1 MISKKNLKNL
11 SFLIY
16 GLGLTGKSVVN
27 FFIKNNVR
35 NFKVWD
41 DQNKNLYKN
50 KRSSNLSKTL
60 RSVDYIILSPGV
72 SLVKSKNK
80 NNLIKF
86 KKKIITDLD
95 LFFLVKKFS
104 QSIVITGTNGK
115 STTSKILSHVL
126 KKNNFQ
132 PVLGG
137 NIGAPVLS
145 LKVKKKNTIIIEASS
160 FQLSYSK
167 FICPDYAIL
176 LNITNDHLDWHVNMK
191 DYINSKFKI
200 FENQNKRQFALVNR
214 NFKNLFKKKRLSGK
228 LKAPNLKKYIKLK
241 PEFKNNYLKLNM
253 NDENMSFVYELTK
266 LLKIR
271 KKSFFNSLNTFVG
284 LPHRY
289 EIFMKKNNCIFI
301 NDSKATSFQSTKFAL
316 KNSKNIFW
324 ILGGIP
330 KKNDK
335 IILHGLKNNI
345 LRSYIIGK
353 NTNFFKKQI
362 KNEIKFYETGTIRKS
377 ILRIFKDIR
386 TLKKQN
392 NTILLS
398 PSSASYDQY
407 LNFEKRGDEFKKL
420 SKFYARKYFK
430 RKFIKLLAK
439 Y

>member
-27 FFIKNNVR
+27 FFIKNNIR

-41 DQNKNLYKN
+41 DHNKELYKKN
-50 KRSSNLSKTL
+50 RASNLLKAL
-60 RSVDYIILSPGV
+60 YSVDYIILSPGV
-72 SLVKSKNK
+72 SLAKSKNK

-104 QSIVITGTNGK
+104 KSIVITGTNGK

-126 KKNNFQ
+126 KKNHFQ

-145 LKVKKKNTIIIEASS
+145 LKIKKKNTIIIEASS

-167 FICPDYAIL
+167 FIYPDYAIL

-200 FENQNKRQFALVNR
+200 FENQNKRQFALVNK
-214 NFKNLFKKKRLSGK
+214 NFKDLFKKKKLSGK
-228 LKAPNLKKYIKLK
+228 LKVPNLKKYITLK
-241 PEFKNNYLKLNM
+241 HEFKNNYLKLNM

-271 KKSFFNSLNTFVG
+271 KKSFLNSLNTFVG

-289 EIFMKKNNCIFI
+289 EIFMKRNNCIFI

-324 ILGGIP
+324 ILGGTP

-335 IILHGLKNNI
+335 IILRGLKKNI

-362 KNEIKFYETGTIRKS
+362 KGQIKFYETRTIRKS
-377 ILRIFKDIR
+377 ILKILKDIR

-407 LNFEKRGDEFKKL
+407 LNFEKRGDDFKKL
-420 SKFYARKYFK
+420 SKFYARKYF
-430 RKFIKLLAK
+430 
-439 Y
+439 

>member
-50 KRSSNLSKTL
+50 KGSSNLSKTL

-80 NNLIKF
+80 HNLIKF

-95 LFFLVKKFS
+95 IFYLVRKFS
-104 QSIVITGTNGK
+104 KSIVITGTNGK

-132 PVLGG
+132 TVLGG

-145 LKVKKKNTIIIEASS
+145 LKVKKKDIIIIEASS

-167 FICPDYAIL
+167 FIYPDYAIL
-176 LNITNDHLDWHVNMK
+176 LNITNDHLDWHLNMK

-200 FENQNKRQFALVNR
+200 FENQNKKQFALVNS
-214 NFKNLFKKKRLSGK
+214 NFKNLFKKKKLLGK
-228 LKAPNLKKYIKLK
+228 LKVPNLKKYITLK
-241 PEFKNNYLKLNM
+241 PEFRNNYLKLSI

-271 KKSFFNSLNTFVG
+271 KKSFLNSLNTFVG

-289 EIFMKKNNCIFI
+289 EIFMKRNNCIFI

-316 KNSKNIFW
+316 QNSKNIFW
-324 ILGGIP
+324 ILGGMP

-335 IILHGLKNNI
+335 INLHGLKKNI

-353 NTNFFKKQI
+353 NINFFKKQI
-362 KNEIKFYETGTIRKS
+362 KGQIKFCETGTIRKS
-377 ILRIFKDIR
+377 ILKILKDIR

-420 SKFYARKYFK
+420 SKFYARKYF
-430 RKFIKLLAK
+430 
-439 Y
+439 

>member
-27 FFIKNNVR
+27 FFIKNNIQ

-41 DQNKNLYKN
+41 DQNKDLYKN
-50 KRSSNLSKTL
+50 NRASNLLKTL
-60 RSVDYIILSPGV
+60 HRVDYIVLSPGV
-72 SLVKSKNK
+72 SLAKSKNK
-80 NNLIKF
+80 HNLIKF

-95 LFFLVKKFS
+95 IFYLVRKFS
-104 QSIVITGTNGK
+104 KSIVITGTNGK

-132 PVLGG
+132 PILCG
-137 NIGAPVLS
+137 NIGSPVLS
-145 LKVKKKNTIIIEASS
+145 LKVKKKDTIIIEASS

-167 FICPDYAIL
+167 FIYPDYAIL
-176 LNITNDHLDWHVNMK
+176 LNITNDHLDWHLNMK

-200 FENQNKRQFALVNR
+200 FENQNKRQYALVNS
-214 NFKNLFKKKRLSGK
+214 NFKNLFKKKKLSGK
-228 LKAPNLKKYIKLK
+228 LKVPNLKKYITLK
-241 PEFKNNYLKLNM
+241 PEFRNNYLKLSI

-271 KKSFFNSLNTFVG
+271 KKSFLNSLNTFVG

-289 EIFMKKNNCIFI
+289 EIFMKRNNCIFI

-316 KNSKNIFW
+316 QNSKNIFW
-324 ILGGIP
+324 ILGGMP

-335 IILHGLKNNI
+335 INLHGLKKNI

-353 NTNFFKKQI
+353 NINFFKKQI
-362 KNEIKFYETGTIRKS
+362 KGQIKFCETGTIRKS
-377 ILRIFKDIR
+377 ILKILKDIR
-386 TLKKQN
+386 TLKRQN

-420 SKFYARKYFK
+420 SKFYARKYF
-430 RKFIKLLAK
+430 
-439 Y
+439 

>member
-1 MISKKNLKNL
+1 MISKKNLKNI

-27 FFIKNNVR
+27 FFFKNNVR

-41 DQNKNLYKN
+41 DHNKDLYKN
-50 KRSSNLSKTL
+50 KRTSNLAKTL
-60 RSVDYIILSPGV
+60 QNVDYIILSPGV
-72 SLVKSKNK
+72 SLTKSKNK

-104 QSIVITGTNGK
+104 QSIVVTGTNGK
-115 STTSKILSHVL
+115 STTCKILSHIL
-126 KKNNFQ
+126 KKNKFQ

-137 NIGAPVLS
+137 NIGSPVLS
-145 LKVKKKNTIIIEASS
+145 LKIKKKSTIIIEASS

-167 FICPDYAIL
+167 FIYPNYAIL
-176 LNITNDHLDWHVNMK
+176 LNITNDHLDWHDDMK
-191 DYINSKFKI
+191 DYISSKFKI
-200 FENQNKRQFALVNR
+200 FENQNKNQFALVN
-214 NFKNLFKKKRLSGK
+214 KNYKDLFKKKRLSGK
-228 LKAPNLKKYIKLK
+228 LIVPNLKRYIKLK
-241 PEFKNNYLKLNM
+241 PNFKNNYLKLNM
-253 NDENMSFVYELTK
+253 NDENMSFVYELSK
-266 LLKIR
+266 LLKIS
-271 KKSFFNSLNTFVG
+271 KKSFFNSLNTFIG

-289 EIFMKKNNCIFI
+289 EIFMKRKNCTFI

-335 IILHGLKNNI
+335 IILNGLKKNI

-362 KNEIKFYETGTIRKS
+362 KGQIKFYETGTIKKS
-377 ILRIFKDIR
+377 ILRILKDIR
-386 TLKKQN
+386 NLKKQN
-392 NTILLS
+392 TTVLLS

-407 LNFEKRGDEFKKL
+407 LNFEKRGEEFKKL
-420 SKFYARKYFK
+420 SKLYARKYF
-430 RKFIKLLAK
+430 
-439 Y
+439 

>member
-16 GLGLTGKSVVN
+16 GLGLTGQSVVN
-27 FFIKNNVR
+27 FFVKNNVR

-41 DQNKNLYKN
+41 DHNKDLYKS
-50 KRSSNLSKTL
+50 KRTSNLVKSLHT
-60 RSVDYIILSPGV
+60 VDYIILSPGI
-72 SLVKSKNK
+72 SLTKSKNK

-86 KKKIITDLD
+86 QKKIITDLD
-95 LFFLVKKFS
+95 LFFLVRKFS
-104 QSIVITGTNGK
+104 KSIVVTGTNGK
-115 STTSKILSHVL
+115 STTCKILSHVL

-132 PVLGG
+132 PILGG

-145 LKVKKKNTIIIEASS
+145 LKIKKKNIIIIEASS
-160 FQLSYSK
+160 FQLSHSK
-167 FICPDYAIL
+167 FIHPNYAIL

-191 DYINSKFKI
+191 NYINSKFKI
-200 FENQNKRQFALVNR
+200 FENQDKDQFAIVNR
-214 NFKNLFKKKRLSGK
+214 NFKYLFKRKKLTGK
-228 LKAPNLKKYIKLK
+228 LKVPNLKQYVKLK
-241 PEFKNNYLKLNM
+241 PKLKNNYLKLNM
-253 NDENMSFVYELTK
+253 SDENLSFVYELTK

-271 KKSFFNSLNTFVG
+271 KRSFLNSLNTFVG

-289 EIFMKKNNCIFI
+289 EIFMKRKNCIFI

-324 ILGGIP
+324 ILGGMP

-335 IILHGLKNNI
+335 IILNGLKKNI

-362 KNEIKFYETGTIRKS
+362 RGKVKFYETGTIRKS
-377 ILRIFKDIR
+377 ILRIFRDIR
-386 TLKKQN
+386 ALKKKN
-392 NTILLS
+392 STILLS

-407 LNFEKRGDEFKKL
+407 LNFEKRGEEFKRL
-420 SKFYARKYFK
+420 SKFYARKYF
-430 RKFIKLLAK
+430 
-439 Y
+439 

>member
-27 FFIKNNVR
+27 FFIKNNIR

-41 DQNKNLYKN
+41 DHNKELYKKN
-50 KRSSNLSKTL
+50 RASNLLKAL
-60 RSVDYIILSPGV
+60 YSVDYIILSPGV
-72 SLVKSKNK
+72 SLAKSKNK

-95 LFFLVKKFS
+95 LFFLVREFS
-104 QSIVITGTNGK
+104 KSIVITGTNGK

-126 KKNNFQ
+126 KKNHFQ

-145 LKVKKKNTIIIEASS
+145 LKIKKKNTIIIEASS

-167 FICPDYAIL
+167 FIYPDYAIL

-200 FENQNKRQFALVNR
+200 FENQNKRQFALVNI
-214 NFKNLFKKKRLSGK
+214 NFKNFFKKKKLSGK
-228 LKAPNLKKYIKLK
+228 LKIPNLKKYITLK
-241 PEFKNNYLKLNM
+241 SEFKNNYLKLNM

-271 KKSFFNSLNTFVG
+271 KRSFLSSLNTFVG

-289 EIFMKKNNCIFI
+289 EIFMKRNNCTFI

-324 ILGGIP
+324 ILGGMP

-335 IILHGLKNNI
+335 IILRGLKKNI

-353 NTNFFKKQI
+353 NINFFKKQI
-362 KNEIKFYETGTIRKS
+362 KGQIKFCETRTIRKS
-377 ILRIFKDIR
+377 IIKILKDIR

-407 LNFEKRGDEFKKL
+407 SNFEKRGDEFKKL
-420 SKFYARKYFK
+420 SKLYARKYF
-430 RKFIKLLAK
+430 
-439 Y
+439 

>member
-27 FFIKNNVR
+27 FFIKNNIQ

-41 DQNKNLYKN
+41 DHNKDLYKN
-50 KRSSNLSKTL
+50 NRASNLLKTL
-60 RSVDYIILSPGV
+60 HSVDYIILSPGI
-72 SLVKSKNK
+72 SLAKSKNK
-80 NNLIKF
+80 NSLIKF
-86 KKKIITDLD
+86 KNKIITDLD

-104 QSIVITGTNGK
+104 KSIVITGTNGK

-145 LKVKKKNTIIIEASS
+145 LKIKKKNTIIIEASS

-167 FICPDYAIL
+167 FIYPDYAIL

-200 FENQNKRQFALVNR
+200 FENQNKRQFALVNK
-214 NFKNLFKKKRLSGK
+214 NFKDLFKKKKLSGK
-228 LKAPNLKKYIKLK
+228 LKVPNLKKYITLK
-241 PEFKNNYLKLNM
+241 PKFKNNYLKLNM

-271 KKSFFNSLNTFVG
+271 KKSFLNSLNTFVG

-289 EIFMKKNNCIFI
+289 EIFMKRNNCIFI

-324 ILGGIP
+324 ILGGMP

-335 IILHGLKNNI
+335 IILHGLKKNI

-362 KNEIKFYETGTIRKS
+362 KGQIKFYETRTIRKS
-377 ILRIFKDIR
+377 ILKILKDIR

-420 SKFYARKYFK
+420 SKFYARKYF
-430 RKFIKLLAK
+430 
-439 Y
+439 

>member
-27 FFIKNNVR
+27 FFIKNNIR

-41 DQNKNLYKN
+41 DHNKELYKKN
-50 KRSSNLSKTL
+50 RASNLLKAL
-60 RSVDYIILSPGV
+60 YSVDYIILSPGV
-72 SLVKSKNK
+72 SLAKSKNK

-104 QSIVITGTNGK
+104 KSIVITGTNGK

-126 KKNNFQ
+126 KKNHFQ

-145 LKVKKKNTIIIEASS
+145 LKIKKKNTIIIEASS

-167 FICPDYAIL
+167 FIYPDYAIL
-176 LNITNDHLDWHVNMK
+176 LNISNDHLDWHVNMK

-200 FENQNKRQFALVNR
+200 FENQNKRQFALVNI
-214 NFKNLFKKKRLSGK
+214 NFKKIFKKKKLSGK
-228 LKAPNLKKYIKLK
+228 LKIPNLKKYITLK
-241 PEFKNNYLKLNM
+241 SEFKNNYLKLNM

-271 KKSFFNSLNTFVG
+271 KKSFLNSLNTFVG

-289 EIFMKKNNCIFI
+289 EIFMKRNNCIFI

-324 ILGGIP
+324 ILGGMP

-335 IILHGLKNNI
+335 IILRGLKKNI

-353 NTNFFKKQI
+353 NINFFKKQI
-362 KNEIKFYETGTIRKS
+362 KGQIKFCETRTIRKS
-377 ILRIFKDIR
+377 IIKILKDIR

-407 LNFEKRGDEFKKL
+407 SNFEKRGDEFKKL
-420 SKFYARKYFK
+420 SKLYARKYF
-430 RKFIKLLAK
+430 
-439 Y
+439 

>member
-16 GLGLTGKSVVN
+16 GLGLTGQSVVN
-27 FFIKNNVR
+27 FFVKNNVR

-41 DQNKNLYKN
+41 DHNKDLYKS
-50 KRSSNLSKTL
+50 KRTSNLVKSLHT
-60 RSVDYIILSPGV
+60 VDYIILSPGV
-72 SLVKSKNK
+72 SLTKSKNK

-86 KKKIITDLD
+86 QKKIITDLD
-95 LFFLVKKFS
+95 LFFLVRKFS
-104 QSIVITGTNGK
+104 KSIVVTGTNGK
-115 STTSKILSHVL
+115 STTCKILSHVL

-132 PVLGG
+132 PILGG

-145 LKVKKKNTIIIEASS
+145 LKIKKKNIIIIEASS
-160 FQLSYSK
+160 FQLSHSK
-167 FICPDYAIL
+167 FIHPNYAIL

-191 DYINSKFKI
+191 NYINSKFKI
-200 FENQNKRQFALVNR
+200 FENQDKDQFAIVNR
-214 NFKNLFKKKRLSGK
+214 NFKYLFKRKKLTGK
-228 LKAPNLKKYIKLK
+228 LKVPNLKQYVKLK
-241 PEFKNNYLKLNM
+241 PKLKNNYLKLNM
-253 NDENMSFVYELTK
+253 NDENLSFVYELTK

-271 KKSFFNSLNTFVG
+271 KRSFLNSLNTFVG

-289 EIFMKKNNCIFI
+289 EIFMKRKNCIFI

-324 ILGGIP
+324 ILGGMP

-335 IILHGLKNNI
+335 IILNGLKKNI

-362 KNEIKFYETGTIRKS
+362 RGKIKFYETGTIRKS
-377 ILRIFKDIR
+377 ILRIFRDIR
-386 TLKKQN
+386 ALKKKN
-392 NTILLS
+392 STILLS

-407 LNFEKRGDEFKKL
+407 LNFEKRGEEFKRL
-420 SKFYARKYFK
+420 SKFYARKYF
-430 RKFIKLLAK
+430 
-439 Y
+439 

>member
-1 MISKKNLKNL
+1 MISKKNLKNI

-27 FFIKNNVR
+27 FFFKNKVR

-41 DQNKNLYKN
+41 DHNKDLYKN
-50 KRSSNLSKTL
+50 KRTSNLAKTL
-60 RSVDYIILSPGV
+60 QNVDYIILSPGV
-72 SLVKSKNK
+72 SLTKSKNK

-104 QSIVITGTNGK
+104 QSIVVTGTNGK
-115 STTSKILSHVL
+115 STTCKILSHIL
-126 KKNNFQ
+126 KKNKFQ

-137 NIGAPVLS
+137 NIGSPVLS
-145 LKVKKKNTIIIEASS
+145 LKIKKKSTIIIEASS

-167 FICPDYAIL
+167 FIYPNYAIL
-176 LNITNDHLDWHVNMK
+176 LNITNDHLDWHDNMK
-191 DYINSKFKI
+191 DYISSKFKI
-200 FENQNKRQFALVNR
+200 FENQNKNQFALVN
-214 NFKNLFKKKRLSGK
+214 KNYKDLFKKKRLSGK
-228 LKAPNLKKYIKLK
+228 LIVPNLKRYIKLK
-241 PEFKNNYLKLNM
+241 PNFKNNYLKLNM
-253 NDENMSFVYELTK
+253 NDENMSFVYELSK
-266 LLKIR
+266 LLKIS

-289 EIFMKKNNCIFI
+289 EIFMKRKNCTFI

-335 IILHGLKNNI
+335 IILNGLKKNI

-362 KNEIKFYETGTIRKS
+362 KGQIKFYETGTIKKS
-377 ILRIFKDIR
+377 ILRILKDIR
-386 TLKKQN
+386 NLKKQN
-392 NTILLS
+392 TTVLLS

-407 LNFEKRGDEFKKL
+407 LNFEKRGEEFKKL
-420 SKFYARKYFK
+420 SKLYARKYF
-430 RKFIKLLAK
+430 
-439 Y
+439 

>member
-1 MISKKNLKNL
+1 MISKKNFKNL

-27 FFIKNNVR
+27 FFIKNNVQ

-41 DQNKNLYKN
+41 DHNKNLYKN
-50 KRSSNLSKTL
+50 KRTSNLVKSL
-60 RSVDYIILSPGV
+60 HDVDYIILSPGV
-72 SLVKSKNK
+72 SLAKSKNK
-80 NNLIKF
+80 SNLIKF

-95 LFFLVKKFS
+95 IFFLVKKFS
-104 QSIVITGTNGK
+104 KSIVVTGTNGK
-115 STTSKILSHVL
+115 STTCKILSHVL

-145 LKVKKKNTIIIEASS
+145 LKIKKKNTIVIEASS

-167 FICPDYAIL
+167 FIYPNYAIL
-176 LNITNDHLDWHVNMK
+176 LNITNDHLDWHDNMK
-191 DYINSKFKI
+191 DYISSKFKI
-200 FENQNKRQFALVNR
+200 FENQNKNQFALVN
-214 NFKNLFKKKRLSGK
+214 KNYKDLFKKKRLSGK
-228 LKAPNLKKYIKLK
+228 LIVPNLKRYIKLK
-241 PEFKNNYLKLNM
+241 PNFKNNYLKLNM
-253 NDENMSFVYELTK
+253 NDENMSFVYELSK
-266 LLKIR
+266 LLKIS
-271 KKSFFNSLNTFVG
+271 KKSFFNSLNSFVG

-289 EIFMKKNNCIFI
+289 EIFMKRKNCTFI

-335 IILHGLKNNI
+335 IILNGLKKNI

-353 NTNFFKKQI
+353 HTNFFKKQI
-362 KNEIKFYETGTIRKS
+362 KGQIKFYETGTIKKS
-377 ILRIFKDIR
+377 ILRILKDIR
-386 TLKKQN
+386 NLKKQN
-392 NTILLS
+392 TTVLLS

-407 LNFEKRGDEFKKL
+407 LNFEKRGEEFKKL
-420 SKFYARKYFK
+420 SKLYARKYF
-430 RKFIKLLAK
+430 
-439 Y
+439 

>member
-27 FFIKNNVR
+27 FFIKNNIR

-41 DQNKNLYKN
+41 DHNKELYKKN
-50 KRSSNLSKTL
+50 RASNLLKAL
-60 RSVDYIILSPGV
+60 YSVDYIILSPGV
-72 SLVKSKNK
+72 SLAKSKNK

-104 QSIVITGTNGK
+104 KSIVITGTNGK

-126 KKNNFQ
+126 KKNHFQ

-145 LKVKKKNTIIIEASS
+145 LKIKKKNTIIIEASS

-167 FICPDYAIL
+167 FIYPDYAIL
-176 LNITNDHLDWHVNMK
+176 LNISNDHLDWHVNMK

-200 FENQNKRQFALVNR
+200 FENQNKRQFALVNI
-214 NFKNLFKKKRLSGK
+214 NFKNFFKKKKLSGK
-228 LKAPNLKKYIKLK
+228 LKIPNLKKYITLK
-241 PEFKNNYLKLNM
+241 SEFKNNYLKLNM

-271 KKSFFNSLNTFVG
+271 KRSFLNSLNTFVG

-289 EIFMKKNNCIFI
+289 EIFMKRNNCTFI

-324 ILGGIP
+324 ILGGMP

-335 IILHGLKNNI
+335 IILRGLKKNI

-353 NTNFFKKQI
+353 NINFFKKQI
-362 KNEIKFYETGTIRKS
+362 KGQIKFCETRTIRKS
-377 ILRIFKDIR
+377 IIKILKDIR

-407 LNFEKRGDEFKKL
+407 SNFEKRGDEFKKL
-420 SKFYARKYFK
+420 SKLYARKYF
-430 RKFIKLLAK
+430 
-439 Y
+439 

>member
-27 FFIKNNVR
+27 FFTKNNIQ

-41 DQNKNLYKN
+41 DHNKDLYKN
-50 KRSSNLSKTL
+50 NRASNLLKTL
-60 RSVDYIILSPGV
+60 NSVDYIILSPGV
-72 SLVKSKNK
+72 SLAKSKNK
-80 NNLIKF
+80 NYLIKF

-104 QSIVITGTNGK
+104 KSIVITGTNGK
-115 STTSKILSHVL
+115 STTCKILSHVL

-145 LKVKKKNTIIIEASS
+145 LKTKKKNTIIIEASS

-167 FICPDYAIL
+167 FIYPDYAIL

-200 FENQNKRQFALVNR
+200 FENQNKRQFALVNK
-214 NFKNLFKKKRLSGK
+214 NFKDLFKKKKLSGK
-228 LKAPNLKKYIKLK
+228 LKVPNLKKYITLK
-241 PEFKNNYLKLNM
+241 HEFKNNYLKLNM

-271 KKSFFNSLNTFVG
+271 KKSFLNSLNTFVG

-289 EIFMKKNNCIFI
+289 EIFMKRNNCIFI

-324 ILGGIP
+324 ILGGTP

-335 IILHGLKNNI
+335 IILRGLKKNI

-362 KNEIKFYETGTIRKS
+362 KGQIKFYETRTIRKS
-377 ILRIFKDIR
+377 ILKILKDIR

-407 LNFEKRGDEFKKL
+407 LNFEKRGDDFKKL
-420 SKFYARKYFK
+420 SKFYARKYF
-430 RKFIKLLAK
+430 
-439 Y
+439 

>member
-16 GLGLTGKSVVN
+16 GLGLTGQSVVN
-27 FFIKNNVR
+27 FFVKNNVR

-41 DQNKNLYKN
+41 DHNKDLYKS
-50 KRSSNLSKTL
+50 KRTSNLVKSLHT
-60 RSVDYIILSPGV
+60 VDYIILSPGV
-72 SLVKSKNK
+72 SLTKSKNK

-86 KKKIITDLD
+86 QKKIITDLD
-95 LFFLVKKFS
+95 LFFLVRKFS
-104 QSIVITGTNGK
+104 KSIVVTGTNGK
-115 STTSKILSHVL
+115 STTCKILSHVL

-132 PVLGG
+132 PILGG

-145 LKVKKKNTIIIEASS
+145 LKIKKKNIIIIEASS
-160 FQLSYSK
+160 FQLSHSK
-167 FICPDYAIL
+167 FIHPNYAIL

-191 DYINSKFKI
+191 NYINSKFKI
-200 FENQNKRQFALVNR
+200 FENQDKDQFAIVNR
-214 NFKNLFKKKRLSGK
+214 NFKYLFKRKKLTGK
-228 LKAPNLKKYIKLK
+228 LKVPNLRQYVKLK
-241 PEFKNNYLKLNM
+241 PKLKNNYLKLNM
-253 NDENMSFVYELTK
+253 NDENLSFVYELTK

-271 KKSFFNSLNTFVG
+271 KRSFLNSLNTFVG

-289 EIFMKKNNCIFI
+289 EIFMKRKNCIFI

-324 ILGGIP
+324 ILGGMP

-335 IILHGLKNNI
+335 IILNGLKKNI

-362 KNEIKFYETGTIRKS
+362 RGKVKFYETGTIRKS
-377 ILRIFKDIR
+377 ILRIFRDIR
-386 TLKKQN
+386 ALKKKN
-392 NTILLS
+392 STILLS

-407 LNFEKRGDEFKKL
+407 LNFEKRGEEFKRL
-420 SKFYARKYFK
+420 SKFYARKYF
-430 RKFIKLLAK
+430 
-439 Y
+439 

>member
-1 MISKKNLKNL
+1 MISKKNLKNI

-27 FFIKNNVR
+27 FFFKNNVR

-41 DQNKNLYKN
+41 DHNKDLYKN
-50 KRSSNLSKTL
+50 KRTSNLAKTL
-60 RSVDYIILSPGV
+60 QNVDYIILSPGV
-72 SLVKSKNK
+72 SLTKSKNK

-104 QSIVITGTNGK
+104 QSIVVTGTNGK
-115 STTSKILSHVL
+115 STTCKILSHIL
-126 KKNNFQ
+126 KKNKFQ

-137 NIGAPVLS
+137 NIGSPVLS
-145 LKVKKKNTIIIEASS
+145 LKIKKKSTIIIEASS

-167 FICPDYAIL
+167 FIYPNYAIL
-176 LNITNDHLDWHVNMK
+176 LNITNDHLDWHDNMK

-200 FENQNKRQFALVNR
+200 FENQNKNQFALVN
-214 NFKNLFKKKRLSGK
+214 KNYKDLFKKKRLSGK
-228 LKAPNLKKYIKLK
+228 LIVPNLKRYIKLK
-241 PEFKNNYLKLNM
+241 PNFKNNYLKLNM
-253 NDENMSFVYELTK
+253 NDENMSFVYELSK
-266 LLKIR
+266 LLKIS

-289 EIFMKKNNCIFI
+289 EIFMKRKNCTFI

-335 IILHGLKNNI
+335 IILNGLKKNI

-353 NTNFFKKQI
+353 HTNFFKKQI
-362 KNEIKFYETGTIRKS
+362 KGQIKFYETGTIKKS
-377 ILRIFKDIR
+377 ILRILKDIR
-386 TLKKQN
+386 NLKKQN
-392 NTILLS
+392 TTVLLS

-407 LNFEKRGDEFKKL
+407 LNFEKRGEEFKKL
-420 SKFYARKYFK
+420 SKLYARKYF
-430 RKFIKLLAK
+430 
-439 Y
+439 

>member
-16 GLGLTGKSVVN
+16 GLGLTGQSVVN
-27 FFIKNNVR
+27 FFVKNNVR

-41 DQNKNLYKN
+41 DHNKDLYKN
-50 KRSSNLSKTL
+50 KRTSNLVKSLHT
-60 RSVDYIILSPGV
+60 VDYIILSPGV
-72 SLVKSKNK
+72 SLMKSKNK

-86 KKKIITDLD
+86 QKKIITDLD

-104 QSIVITGTNGK
+104 KSIVVTGTNGK
-115 STTSKILSHVL
+115 STTCKILSHVL

-132 PVLGG
+132 PILGG

-145 LKVKKKNTIIIEASS
+145 LKIKKKNIIIIEASS

-167 FICPDYAIL
+167 FIHPNYAIL
-176 LNITNDHLDWHVNMK
+176 LNITNDHLDWHGNMK
-191 DYINSKFKI
+191 NYINSKFKI
-200 FENQNKRQFALVNR
+200 FENQDKDQFAIVNR
-214 NFKNLFKKKRLSGK
+214 NFKYLFKRKKLTGK
-228 LKAPNLKKYIKLK
+228 LKVPNLKQYVKLK
-241 PEFKNNYLKLNM
+241 PKLKNNYLKLNM
-253 NDENMSFVYELTK
+253 NDENLSFVYELTK

-271 KKSFFNSLNTFVG
+271 KRSFLNSLNTFVG

-289 EIFMKKNNCIFI
+289 EIFMKRKNCIFI
-301 NDSKATSFQSTKFAL
+301 NDSKATSFESTKFAL

-324 ILGGIP
+324 ILGGMP

-335 IILHGLKNNI
+335 IILNGLKKNI

-362 KNEIKFYETGTIRKS
+362 RGKIKFYETGTIRKS
-377 ILRIFKDIR
+377 ILRIFRDIR
-386 TLKKQN
+386 ALKKKN
-392 NTILLS
+392 STILLS

-407 LNFEKRGDEFKKL
+407 LNFEKRGEEFKRL
-420 SKFYARKYFK
+420 SKFYARKYF
-430 RKFIKLLAK
+430 
-439 Y
+439 

>member
-27 FFIKNNVR
+27 FFIKNNIH

-41 DQNKNLYKN
+41 DHNKDLYKKN
-50 KRSSNLSKTL
+50 RASNLLKTL
-60 RSVDYIILSPGV
+60 HRVDYIILSPGV
-72 SLVKSKNK
+72 SLAKSKNK
-80 NNLIKF
+80 RNLIKF

-95 LFFLVKKFS
+95 IFFLVRKFS
-104 QSIVITGTNGK
+104 KSIVITGTNGK

-132 PVLGG
+132 PILCG
-137 NIGAPVLS
+137 NIGSPVLS
-145 LKVKKKNTIIIEASS
+145 LKVKKKDTIIIEASS

-167 FICPDYAIL
+167 FIYPDYAIL
-176 LNITNDHLDWHVNMK
+176 LNITNDHLDWHLNMK

-214 NFKNLFKKKRLSGK
+214 NFKNLFKKKKLSGK
-228 LKAPNLKKYIKLK
+228 LKVPNLKKYITLK
-241 PEFKNNYLKLNM
+241 PEFKNNYLKLNI

-271 KKSFFNSLNTFVG
+271 KKSFLNSLNTFVG

-289 EIFMKKNNCIFI
+289 EIFMKRNNCIFI

-316 KNSKNIFW
+316 QNSKNIFW
-324 ILGGIP
+324 ILGGKP

-335 IILHGLKNNI
+335 IILHGLKKNI

-353 NTNFFKKQI
+353 NINFFKKQI
-362 KNEIKFYETGTIRKS
+362 KGQIKFCETGTIRKS
-377 ILRIFKDIR
+377 ILKILKDIR

-420 SKFYARKYFK
+420 SKFYARKYF
-430 RKFIKLLAK
+430 
-439 Y
+439 

>member
-16 GLGLTGKSVVN
+16 GLGLTGQSVVN
-27 FFIKNNVR
+27 FFVKNNVR

-41 DQNKNLYKN
+41 DHNKDLYKS
-50 KRSSNLSKTL
+50 KRTSNLVKSLHT
-60 RSVDYIILSPGV
+60 VDYIILSPGV
-72 SLVKSKNK
+72 SLTKSKNK

-86 KKKIITDLD
+86 QKKIITDLD
-95 LFFLVKKFS
+95 LFFLVRKFS
-104 QSIVITGTNGK
+104 KSIVVTGTNGK
-115 STTSKILSHVL
+115 STTCKILSHVL

-132 PVLGG
+132 PILGG

-145 LKVKKKNTIIIEASS
+145 LKIKKKNIIIIEASS
-160 FQLSYSK
+160 FQLSHSK
-167 FICPDYAIL
+167 FIHPNYAIL

-191 DYINSKFKI
+191 NYINSKFKI
-200 FENQNKRQFALVNR
+200 FENQDKDQFAIVNR
-214 NFKNLFKKKRLSGK
+214 NFKYLFKRKKLTGK
-228 LKAPNLKKYIKLK
+228 LKVPNLKQYVKLK
-241 PEFKNNYLKLNM
+241 PKLKNNYLKLNM
-253 NDENMSFVYELTK
+253 NDENLSFVYELTK

-271 KKSFFNSLNTFVG
+271 KRSFLNSLNTFVG

-289 EIFMKKNNCIFI
+289 EIFMKRKNCIFI

-324 ILGGIP
+324 ILGGMP

-335 IILHGLKNNI
+335 IILNGLKKNI

-362 KNEIKFYETGTIRKS
+362 RGKVKFYETGTIRKS
-377 ILRIFKDIR
+377 ILRIFRDIR
-386 TLKKQN
+386 ALKKKN
-392 NTILLS
+392 STILLS

-407 LNFEKRGDEFKKL
+407 LNFEKRGEEFKRL
-420 SKFYARKYFK
+420 SKFYARKYF
-430 RKFIKLLAK
+430 
-439 Y
+439 